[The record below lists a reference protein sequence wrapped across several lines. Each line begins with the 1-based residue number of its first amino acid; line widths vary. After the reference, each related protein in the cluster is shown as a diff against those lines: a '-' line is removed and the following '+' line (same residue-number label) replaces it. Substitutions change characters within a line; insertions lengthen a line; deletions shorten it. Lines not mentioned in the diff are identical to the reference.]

1 MTRGFWLSSL
11 SLLALAV
18 APVATAQTYVTNQ
31 AAQKTAVLTV
41 VAASD
46 NANGGLNF
54 NGGVR
59 GGKTFVI
66 PLGWKVE
73 LRFRNNAMAPH
84 SVMEINNGPIPSSL
98 TPSLA
103 AFPGAAG
110 KNLTQGFGMNMGG
123 GSTPDDTLR
132 FTASKAGKYIIACGV
147 PGYALAG
154 QYIGLE
160 ISASTKEASFR

>member
-11 SLLALAV
+11 GLLALAA
-18 APVATAQTYVTNQ
+18 APLATAQTYVANQ

-41 VAASD
+41 VAGSD

-59 GGKTFVI
+59 GSKTFVV

-84 SVMEINNGPIPSSL
+84 SVIVINSGPIPSGL
-98 TPSLA
+98 TPGLA

-110 KNLTQGFGMNMGG
+110 RNLAQGFGMNMGG
-123 GSTPDDTLR
+123 GSAPDDTLR
-132 FTASKAGKYIIACGV
+132 FTASKAGKYTIACGV
-147 PGYALAG
+147 PGHAVAG

-160 ISASTKEASFR
+160 VSASATEASFR